1 MKHLLV
7 NLPKPPRKRPEE
19 ISGGRNSDGSSSDY
33 SYEEGGGGIGPN
45 GKKRKK
51 KAKRKP
57 EIGGIVVTS
66 EKAEPKK
73 WGHVQTRIEERGK
86 HYKG

>member
-1 MKHLLV
+1 VKHLLV

-33 SYEEGGGGIGPN
+33 SYEEGGGIGPN

-51 KAKRKP
+51 KPKRKP